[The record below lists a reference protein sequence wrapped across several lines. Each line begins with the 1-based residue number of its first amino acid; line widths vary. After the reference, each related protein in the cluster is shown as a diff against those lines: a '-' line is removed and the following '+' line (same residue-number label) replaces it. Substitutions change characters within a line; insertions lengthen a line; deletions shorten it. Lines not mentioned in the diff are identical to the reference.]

1 MACWKVRTEEAL
13 LLLLFLSGSGLVG
26 DCLGLEGVV
35 IAETAVV
42 LVRYRLRKRA
52 QAVLGVLVRRKERWG
67 LWRLR
72 REEIMGR
79 ERIAIGGAEKEE
91 GKGNNQPLAL
101 AGWVTWVYPMMN
113 DSGITS
119 VSLPLYD

>member
-26 DCLGLEGVV
+26 DCLGLEEVV
-35 IAETAVV
+35 IAETVVV

-52 QAVLGVLVRRKERWG
+52 QVVLGVLVRRKERWG
-67 LWRLR
+67 RLR

-91 GKGNNQPLAL
+91 GKGTKPTLSFGGL
-101 AGWVTWVYPMMN
+101 GLS
-113 DSGITS
+113 D
-119 VSLPLYD
+119 DE

>member
-1 MACWKVRTEEAL
+1 MACWKVRTEDAL

-26 DCLGLEGVV
+26 DCLGLEEVV
-35 IAETAVV
+35 IAETVVV

-52 QAVLGVLVRRKERWG
+52 QVVLGVLVRRKERWG

-79 ERIAIGGAEKEE
+79 ERIAIGGAKKEE
-91 GKGNNQPLAL
+91 GKGTKPTLSFCGL
-101 AGWVTWVYPMMN
+101 GLS
-113 DSGITS
+113 D
-119 VSLPLYD
+119 DE

>member
-1 MACWKVRTEEAL
+1 MACWKVRTEEPL

-35 IAETAVV
+35 TAETAVV

-52 QAVLGVLVRRKERWG
+52 QVELGVLVRRKERWG

-72 REEIMGR
+72 REEIMGT

-91 GKGNNQPLAL
+91 GEREQPILSFGGL
-101 AGWVTWVYPMMN
+101 GLS
-113 DSGITS
+113 D
-119 VSLPLYD
+119 DE